1 MTSDLFNVRGPLGPI
16 CKEPIRVDNSQKVAR
31 KHALTIMP
39 GQNSGPGNVNM
50 IRTIITA
57 LCLVASI
64 SCLASDLPVEARTEQ
79 AMLGGHRSEANMARN
94 RYRHPVGTLTFLGL
108 EDGMTVM
115 EIWPGGGWYTEVLA
129 PVMRHHGQF
138 IVAGYDVDVPGQP
151 EYRYRLQQDLKDKFS
166 AAAGIYDQVAIVA
179 FSPPESASL
188 GEVDSVD
195 LVLTFRNAHGW
206 VSSGLAESIFAE
218 FARVLKPGGILGL
231 VQHRADKNADL
242 QASAETGYVSEEA
255 IIALARGAG
264 LYLEARSEVNA
275 NPADTK
281 DHEGGVWTLP
291 PGLALCRDIEGEDEI
306 VSCRE
311 KYQAI
316 GESDRMTLKFR
327 KPLG

>member
-1 MTSDLFNVRGPLGPI
+1 MN
-16 CKEPIRVDNSQKVAR
+16 R
-31 KHALTIMP
+31 KL
-39 GQNSGPGNVNM
+39 
-50 IRTIITA
+50 ITA
-57 LCLVASI
+57 LCLIASI
-64 SCLASDLPVEARTEQ
+64 SCLASDLPVDARIEQ
-79 AMLGGHRSEANMARN
+79 AMLGDHRPEANTARN

-129 PVMRHHGQF
+129 PVIRHHGQF
-138 IVAGYDVDVPGQP
+138 IVAGYDVDIPGQP
-151 EYRYRLQQDLKDKFS
+151 EYRYRLQQDLLDKFS
-166 AAAGIYDQVAIVA
+166 AATGIYDQVAIVA

-188 GEVDSVD
+188 GEAGSVD
-195 LVLTFRNAHGW
+195 LILTFRNAHGW
-206 VSSGLAESIFAE
+206 VSSGIAQLIFAE

-281 DHEGGVWTLP
+281 DYEGGVWTLP

-306 VSCRE
+306 ASCRE